1 MKKKHLKRLVAA
13 AALAGALTPLA
24 TRAGETLIDFNTDP
38 TGLYTLYGVSQWAPS
53 GGKTGGST
61 DGYFSVT
68 DALNSQAGVMVFD
81 EFEPEVVKS
90 FTLEADLRIGGGTD
104 SPADG
109 FSINFA
115 RLNDPVVETGT
126 GFAANLGNEG
136 NLPEEGTTTGLAI
149 GFDAWNSGSGDII
162 GLSIRV
168 DNVLLSQI
176 PMPVLNGALEN
187 AQSLQTGPQN
197 PNRDDFNPD
206 EPSWKL
212 LGWAPLKVVLS
223 DDGKVSVTWKNALI
237 TPEGGIQTTFF
248 PSRGRIVF
256 AGRTGGANQNHHVD
270 NLKITTTAASLPTLT
285 GLSGGATGF
294 SFDLTD
300 AGASSVVPASITAK
314 LGGQPVTLTSVAKN
328 GGVTT
333 GRLTIPLGG
342 YLAPGSVQSVE
353 ISALDSNN
361 NSVVFTREFTVPNY
375 SVLNTAAKVASANTP
390 GFKYTVHQMDAGR
403 PAANGDVNS
412 IIAAELQFRGK
423 VIDPLTG
430 QPYANVVNPDTLP
443 AGGVISGIINFNQDA
458 FIGELGNFTSI
469 STPTPYF
476 DAEIP
481 GIPGFT
487 TNPDAATD
495 NIVAEFWTYLDLPA
509 GYHRFGVNSDDG
521 FRVTV
526 GRGARS
532 VLASN
537 IGEFNGGRGSSD
549 TLFDF
554 VAPEAGLYSFR
565 LLWWEGGGGANVEF
579 FSVNLDTGVKT
590 PINAPGTSV
599 KAFATSADPTYPYV
613 NYVSPLAGST
623 GVAGTA
629 PIVVELK
636 DGSVAVASG
645 TVKLSVNGA
654 EVSANVVKTGTTT
667 TATYD
672 PGLLPS
678 GAVLTVSIAYSDT
691 ASPANSYS
699 SSFQFTVA
707 NYVTL
712 PAAIRTDVG
721 TGRASEPGFVVR
733 ISQVEGNPLG
743 ATINTLEND
752 NEIAEGHLAGGFG
765 PNIADLSQATAGVF
779 NISDIIN
786 FNQDSPAGA
795 GNFTETSNPPYLDLP
810 IPGIPGTLGG
820 LDNIAGEF
828 KTYVEFPTAGYYTM
842 GVNSDDGFRVIAGH
856 APTRQFVQVE
866 RAGQSPAALG
876 AIYGGTDRGSIAA
889 PLGATQL
896 IRADVVYVSSLGCA
910 VADITED
917 LTGKIAVINRGTC
930 TFAIKILSAQAKG
943 AVAALIVNNDA
954 TTFPIRMGGDGTG
967 ITIPASMINKA
978 SGTFLAGLTA
988 GSYQISMGFDTAPRL
1003 GEFSG
1008 GRGASDTLFGL
1019 YVAQAGVYPIRMTWQ
1034 EGGGGANVE
1043 WFSVTS
1049 GGTKI
1054 PLNATATGA
1063 LKTFRS
1069 RTAEPNPTPTISI
1082 VKAEAG
1088 SVITFVGTLQ
1098 SSDTVDGA
1106 YADVAGATSPYT
1118 VPGGTTA
1125 KFYRARN

>member
-1 MKKKHLKRLVAA
+1 MNKHYMKRLVAA
-13 AALAGALTPLA
+13 AALAGALTPVA
-24 TRAGETLIDFNTDP
+24 SRAGETLIDFNTDP
-38 TGLYTLYGVSQWAPS
+38 TGLYTLYGQSEWRPS
-53 GGKTGGST
+53 GGKTGGAT

-68 DALNSQAGVMVFD
+68 DALNGQSGVLVFD

-90 FTLEADLRIGGGTD
+90 FTMEADLRIGGGTD

-126 GFAANLGNEG
+126 GFAASPGNEG

-149 GFDAWNSGSGDII
+149 GFDSWNSGSGDII

-176 PMPVLNGALEN
+176 PMPVLNGSLEN
-187 AQSLQTGPQN
+187 AQSLQTGSQN

-212 LGWAPLKVVLS
+212 LGWAPLKVVLK
-223 DDGKVSVTWKNALI
+223 DDGKVEVNWKNTLI

-285 GLSGGATGF
+285 GLVGGATGF
-294 SFDLTD
+294 SFELSD
-300 AGASSVVPASITAK
+300 AGASTVVPATVTAK
-314 LGGQPVTLTSVAKN
+314 LGGAAVSLSSVAKS
-328 GGVTT
+328 GAVTT
-333 GRLTIPLGG
+333 GRLTLPIAG
-342 YLAPGSVQSVE
+342 YLAPGSVQTVE
-353 ISALDSNN
+353 ISAKDSNN
-361 NSVVFTREFTVPNY
+361 NDVVFTRDFTVPAY
-375 SVLNTAAKVASANTP
+375 QVLNAAGKVSSANTS
-390 GFKYTVHQMDAGR
+390 GFKLNLHQMDAGR
-403 PAANGDVNS
+403 PFNGDANS
-412 IIAAELQFRGK
+412 IAAAELQIRGK
-423 VIDPLTG
+423 YIDPATG
-430 QPYANVVNPDTLP
+430 QPYANMANPDTLP
-443 AGGVISGIINFNQDA
+443 PGGIVSGIINFNQDA
-458 FIGELGNFTSI
+458 FIGEVGNFTSI
-469 STPTPYF
+469 STIPYP

-495 NIVAEFWTYLDLPA
+495 NIVGEFWAYLDLPA

-521 FRVTV
+521 FRVTA
-526 GRGARS
+526 GRQARNI
-532 VLASN
+532 LATN
-537 IGEFNGGRGSSD
+537 LGEFNGGRGASD

-554 VAPEAGLYSFR
+554 VAPEAGLYTFR

-590 PINAPGTSV
+590 PINAPGTSI
-599 KAFATSADPTYPYV
+599 KAFANSPDATYPFV
-613 NYVSPLAGST
+613 NHVAPAAGAT

-629 PIVVELK
+629 TVTVELK
-636 DGSVAVASG
+636 DGTLGVASG
-645 TVKLSVNGA
+645 SVKLSFNGA
-654 EVSANVVKTGTTT
+654 EVPATVSKVGTTT
-667 TATYD
+667 TVTYN
-672 PGLLPS
+672 PGLLAS
-678 GAVLTVSIAYSDT
+678 GSVNTVAISYNDT

-699 SSFQFTVA
+699 SSYSFTVA
-707 NYVTL
+707 AYQTL
-712 PAAIRTDVG
+712 STALRTDVG

-733 ISQVEGNPLG
+733 ISQVAGNSAAG
-743 ATINTLEND
+743 TVNTLEND
-752 NEIAEGHLAGGFG
+752 NEVAEGHLAGGFG
-765 PNIADLSQATAGVF
+765 PNIADLSQATGGVF

-786 FNQDSPAGA
+786 FNQDAPGGA
-795 GNFTETSNPPYLDLP
+795 GNFTELSNPPYLDLP

-820 LDNIAGEF
+820 TDNIAGEF
-828 KTYVEFPTAGYYTM
+828 KTYVEFPAAGYYTM
-842 GVNSDDGFRVIAGH
+842 GVNSDDGFRVISGH
-856 APTRQFVQVE
+856 APARQFVQVE
-866 RAGQSPAALG
+866 RAGQAPVALG
-876 AIYGGTDRGSIAA
+876 AIYGGRDRGSIAA

-896 IRADVVYVSSLGCA
+896 IRADVVYVSSLACA
-910 VADITED
+910 AADITED
-917 LTGKIAVINRGTC
+917 LTGKIAVINRGAC
-930 TFAIKILSAQAKG
+930 TFASKILNAQSKG
-943 AVAALIVNNDA
+943 AVAVLIANSGA
-954 TTFPIRMGGDGTG
+954 STFPIRMGGDGAG
-967 ITIPASMINKA
+967 INIPASMISNA
-978 SGTFLAGLTA
+978 NGVFLAGLAA
-988 GSYQISMGFDTAPRL
+988 GSYQISIGFDTAPRL

-1019 YVAQAGVYPIRMTWQ
+1019 YVPQAGVYPIRMVWQ

-1043 WFSVTS
+1043 WFSVAS
-1049 GGTKI
+1049 NGTKI
-1054 PLNATATGA
+1054 PLNAAATGA

-1098 SSDTVDGA
+1098 SSDTVNGS

-1118 VPGGTTA
+1118 VPAGTTA